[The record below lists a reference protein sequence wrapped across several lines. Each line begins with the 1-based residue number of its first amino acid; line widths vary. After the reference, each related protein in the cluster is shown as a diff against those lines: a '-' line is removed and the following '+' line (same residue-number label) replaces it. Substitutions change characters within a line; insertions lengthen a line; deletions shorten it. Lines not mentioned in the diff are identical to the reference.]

1 MLHRDCDCGYLHPT
15 SLSKTYT
22 GVKFLAH
29 LADGPDFDRGWDT
42 MERYVQQAKRQGLHN
57 ITAKVVVVDTTTIGE
72 DKYMHWSKQAV
83 SSQVE
88 QNRAIIKEV
97 SRLVSGNIEVIWHH
111 INEEKDLTITTGK
124 QILVTS
130 I

>member
-1 MLHRDCDCGYLHPT
+1 
-15 SLSKTYT
+15 
-22 GVKFLAH
+22 
-29 LADGPDFDRGWDT
+29 